1 MCTRAR
7 AAADPLSPSPRHQ
20 CAQSDAVGPFFTEK
34 NALPLRRKGVRA
46 TQSVL
51 DDLGDIGVE
60 ERLPFGF
67 GRVPELFGV

>member
-1 MCTRAR
+1 MCARAR

-20 CAQSDAVGPFFTEK
+20 CAQSDAAGLLFIEK

-46 TQSVL
+46 KQSVL

-60 ERLPFGF
+60 ELLPFGL
-67 GRVPELFGV
+67 GRVPELLGV